1 MRKHTPNLAN
11 QFNNTN
17 TNYMYKPIQQSQHN
31 YGFNFSSS
39 QLINQL
45 TAPHSLVENKSDKH
59 AETQTQLGGINHPAT
74 IIERAEHPAT
84 DPATATEQA
93 DHSATEQTDTIDF
106 DQ

>member
-1 MRKHTPNLAN
+1 
-11 QFNNTN
+11 
-17 TNYMYKPIQQSQHN
+17 MYKANHQPQHN

-45 TAPHSLVENKSDKH
+45 TTPHSLGENQSDKH
-59 AETQTQLGGINHPAT
+59 AETHTQSGEMNHPAT
-74 IIERAEHPAT
+74 MTEQAEHPAT

-93 DHSATEQTDTIDF
+93 DHSVTEQTDTIDF